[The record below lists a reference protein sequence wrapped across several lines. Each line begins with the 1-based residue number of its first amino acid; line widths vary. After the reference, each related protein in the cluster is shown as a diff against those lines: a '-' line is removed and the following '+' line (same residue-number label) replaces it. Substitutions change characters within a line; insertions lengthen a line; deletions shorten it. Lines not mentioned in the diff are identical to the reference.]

1 MNGKNCFPHNLNTV
15 ITGKGYPIPRP
26 CPVFPALWK
35 MAFYTGLFTVAGSRQ
50 GAPMS
55 LGCFCPENR
64 LHPDLGFRCPA
75 SPRPSKCTCCICAFP
90 RPQTDLRPGAEAQGP
105 RLEECRLGGPRVGP
119 LELCLIQP
127 FPVSLFCTPLSC
139 RRLPLP
145 GDVLCRGLCGM
156 GHRWS
161 FSEPQAY

>member
-1 MNGKNCFPHNLNTV
+1 MVRTVFHLISILLSQARVIQYPGPAQFSQLCGKWPFTL
-15 ITGKGYPIPRP
+15 
-26 CPVFPALWK
+26 
-35 MAFYTGLFTVAGSRQ
+35 TVAGPRQ

-55 LGCFCPENR
+55 LGRFCPEKR

-75 SPRPSKCTCCICAFP
+75 ALRPSKCTCCTGAFP
-90 RPQTDLRPGAEAQGP
+90 RPQTGLRPGAEPQEAH
-105 RLEECRLGGPRVGP
+105 LEECRVGGPRAGP

-156 GHRWS
+156 GHRWP
-161 FSEPQAY
+161 FSEPRAY